1 MRIEI
6 DFSALRKTKWHE
18 YAVRFVFGGCVT
30 AVAAIIAAK
39 YGPVIGGLFLAC
51 PAIFPASATLIDKHE
66 KQRKQRLGLLGTE
79 RGRQSA
85 GVDAA
90 GAAMGSIGLAV
101 FGAVTSKFLLQYR
114 SWAVLLSATF
124 AWLLI
129 SISLWQLRKRDQIF
143 FRWLGIRGKRA
154 GH

>member
-18 YAVRFVFGGCVT
+18 YAVRFVFGGSVT

-39 YGPVIGGLFLAC
+39 CGPVIGGLFLAC

-66 KQRKQRLGLLGTE
+66 KQSKQRLGLHGTD

-101 FGAVTSKFLLQYR
+101 FGAIIWKFLLQYS

-124 AWLLI
+124 GWLLI

-143 FRWLGIRGKRA
+143 FRWLGIKGKRA